1 MSKLE
6 AGETEIPD
14 TAFDLTELLCSVNR
28 EAQIKAEEKNVSYA
42 VDWERGD
49 LPFLCLLGNPVYA
62 ARLLTAIADNAVKF
76 TESGGNVRVWCEKK
90 EVK

>member
-42 VDWERGD
+42 VDWERGIFRSSVFWEI
-49 LPFLCLLGNPVYA
+49 L
-62 ARLLTAIADNAVKF
+62 F
-76 TESGGNVRVWCEKK
+76 TQQDF
-90 EVK
+90 